1 MKAIVVREFGG
12 PEVMKAEEVETPAP
26 NASQVLVK
34 IESAGVNPVDTYIR
48 SGIHAIRPDLP
59 FTPGKDGAGT
69 VAAVGEAVAKF
80 APGDRVFL
88 TGTLTGTYAEYV
100 LCNEDQLEILPDNVS
115 FEAGASVWIPYATAY
130 RALFQRG
137 RAANG
142 EIVLIHGASGAVG
155 IAAIQWA
162 KNAGLTV
169 IGTASSA
176 EGKQLASENGADAV
190 FDHTDEGHFA
200 AIKEFTGGK
209 GVDLVI
215 EMLANENLERD
226 FEALAM
232 YGRIIVV
239 GNRGSLQF
247 TPRLAMTKDAD
258 ILGMTLFNAPPDKMA
273 EIKTAIYDG
282 LKQGFLKPV
291 VGKTFPLAEAA
302 AAHHAVI
309 NDKAFGKIV
318 LIPG

>member
-1 MKAIVVREFGG
+1 MKAIVVKEFGG
-12 PEVMKAEEVETPAP
+12 PEVMRFEDAETPVP
-26 NASQVLVK
+26 HGQQVLVK
-34 IESAGVNPVDTYIR
+34 IAAAGVNPVDTYIR

-69 VAAVGEAVAKF
+69 VDAVGEAVTRFKT
-80 APGDRVFL
+80 GDRVFL
-88 TGTLTGTYAEYV
+88 TGSLTGTYAEYA
-100 LCNEDQLEILPDNVS
+100 LCDESQIEPMPENVS
-115 FEAGASVWIPYATAY
+115 FDAGAGVWVPYATAY

-137 RAANG
+137 RGTGG
-142 EIVLIHGASGAVG
+142 ETVLVHGASGAVG

-162 KNAGLTV
+162 KNAGLTA
-169 IGTASSA
+169 IGTASSP
-176 EGKQLASENGADAV
+176 EGRQLAEDNGADAV
-190 FDHTDEGHFA
+190 FDHTDESHFA
-200 AIKEFTGGK
+200 AVKEFTSGK

-232 YGRIIVV
+232 YGRIVVV

-258 ILGMTLFNAPPDKMA
+258 ILGMSLFNAPPDKMA

-309 NDKAFGKIV
+309 NDKAFGKIILV
-318 LIPG
+318 P